1 MKATKISTRQ
11 SEVGSLREMSLQ
23 SVDLGQVKLAYVEAG
38 EGEPVVL
45 VHGIPTDYRA
55 WSSQIRPFSRKYH
68 VVAYSRRLAQPN
80 RNEMD
85 YEKSTVENNSAD
97 LVGLIEKLGLSSV
110 HLVGHSYGGFAA
122 AYCASTNPQ
131 LIRTLTLIEPA
142 VSTMLLKNRKSTS
155 EFLGLLFSHPS
166 IAVSAAKFQRGSLD
180 PSLKAFRQGDFDAA
194 LRLNLDGIMN
204 QQRAFERL
212 TEPVRIMTKENE
224 KTVGEL
230 MAEVPAFGR
239 EEASKISAPTLLIHG
254 SESPRVLHAI
264 VDRLGRA
271 IPQSEVSTISGA
283 THFPHLEKPQEFNE
297 LVLGFLSKH
306 ESN

>member
-1 MKATKISTRQ
+1 
-11 SEVGSLREMSLQ
+11 MSLQ
-23 SVDLGQVKLAYVEAG
+23 SVDVGQVKLAYLEAG
-38 EGEPVVL
+38 KGEPVIL

-55 WSSQIRPFSRKYH
+55 WSGQVGPFSRSHH

-97 LVGLIEKLGLSSV
+97 LVGLIEELGVSPV

-122 AYCASTNPQ
+122 AYCASTNPE

-142 VSTMLLKNRKSTS
+142 VSTMLLRNRKSTS

-166 IAVSAAKFQRGSLD
+166 IAISAAKFQRGSLD

-204 QQRAFERL
+204 QHGAFERL
-212 TEPVRIMTKENE
+212 SEPVRVMTKENE
-224 KTVGEL
+224 RTVGEL
-230 MAEVPAFGR
+230 MAEVPAFGG

-254 SESPRVLHAI
+254 TQSPKVLHAI
-264 VDRLGRA
+264 VDRLGRT
-271 IPQSEVSTISGA
+271 IPHSEVSRISGA
-283 THFPHLEKPQEFNE
+283 AHFPHFEKPKEFNE

-306 ESN
+306 ESH